1 MSTKKTFESFVNSMN
16 ENVDLYKVYKKVSGK
31 YSLRKPSYWGDLFN
45 QRASIPYRELTK
57 YDKELHSL
65 DVYTTKELGCH
76 NEYPLQSNFKVQ
88 VPQVFVLYCN
98 TESGELGEYY
108 GMSILVNTEGATYP
122 RYACGMPDF
131 EPELHNFVNG
141 IPESYLNIVTTGAQL
156 LHEQMIVEGQFSWLT
171 SDTNTQIGSERQ
183 NMITVF
189 MYDNMGNKWTE
200 KDYEGYGEFGGMD
213 YYDLVATMNGYTEED
228 VKTMKGSFKELRQL
242 GIDLA
247 FGKIKTKDKKK
258 KTLFPALV
266 EDPRFNWKRHDFTEE
281 AETDPNQS
289 WYQEPEY
296 DDYEDDDDYENG
308 WYESKVTEAKKLTI
322 KDVEKAWDFS
332 YGEDFEYEYGSVY
345 VEIMG
350 KYKGKITKD
359 ELAKI
364 WDDKYGEDLQS
375 EHGGFF
381 DKLDEN
387 LNEATVVMDAIDP
400 KSKTLKKLLKK
411 YNVKMKVLTMNGPG
425 GNWPEVEMT
434 GSREDLQSVLAD
446 PNGWDDPELGEYI
459 EESNILEA
467 RSINKISKEFGE
479 TVNKMKDI
487 VKIYIA
493 AEDGSD
499 EKAAT
504 RQQLID
510 LTAKKKAL
518 TNELDDAV
526 AGKNKDVKLVIS
538 EGVMSDIHQM
548 IGNHKSFDTFQKE
561 FFKEYGH
568 KKVMKKTPEFLEW
581 LKALYNDFEYTSGE
595 AVEERYTKKS
605 LLKKLGDADDAMIQ
619 TGNGKEYIIYNPDSN
634 NDDNAAMWHDKSV
647 FALDQDGGEHEIAY
661 KDIGLVMVESAVNED
676 VYADLEDTISNM
688 EFDAYQNLASEF
700 GIDAEDPNEMM
711 DFIQNELDKKGAKLL
726 IKNIEKGV
734 YESLVNEKDD
744 AGDHLDNLADLV
756 GKAKDFFA
764 IGKELKAGKYKYD
777 YSDSMMP
784 MYTIKAD
791 GFKFAILNKR
801 YVDGGDREV
810 GEIAIGLMESMV
822 IEAKGFK
829 NDEDFEEF
837 LKEIDAMPERAVRK
851 IMGKEYIDTP
861 GFYQDEK
868 DNYDDV
874 IDFMISNM
882 GANIYHQLEQ
892 WWELNVMKPG
902 LRESKIQIKRRYTDN
917 HPAQTSGRTAKV
929 RNAMIEALADGVL
942 TEEEFNNI
950 LKEKSI
956 DNKRWMR
963 RNSKYFTVSENGIG
977 LSKFGKRILTGIK
990 PVVSLTLESFINEA
1004 NYIKFKGKKVDIS
1017 SLEMEDV
1024 DMKDYPDFTDAF
1036 FSYGEYSNGKEMTDE
1051 ELSDFTDDNPDLA
1064 NELAHDSLH

>member
-1 MSTKKTFESFVNSMN
+1 MSTEKTFESFVNSIN

-31 YSLRKPSYWGDLFN
+31 HSLRKPSYWGDLFN

-57 YDKELHSL
+57 YDSELNSL

-76 NEYPLQSNFKVQ
+76 NEYPMQSNFKVQ

-156 LHEQMIVEGQFSWLT
+156 LHEQMITEGQFSWLT
-171 SDTNTQIGSERQ
+171 SDTNTQIGSERE
-183 NMITVF
+183 NTITVF
-189 MYDNMGNKWTE
+189 MYDNEGNKWSE
-200 KDYEGYGEFGGMD
+200 KDYDGYGNFGGMD

-266 EDPRFNWKRHDFTEE
+266 EDPRFNWKRHDFTQE
-281 AETDPNQS
+281 AESDPNQS
-289 WYQEPEY
+289 WYQEE
-296 DDYEDDDDYENG
+296 ESDDDYENG
-308 WYESKVTEAKKLTI
+308 WYESRVTEAKKI
-322 KDVEKAWDFS
+322 KAEDIENAWDSS
-332 YGEDFEYEYGSVY
+332 YGEDFKDEYAGVYG
-345 VEIMG
+345 EIIG

-359 ELAKI
+359 ELAKL
-364 WDDKYGEDLQS
+364 WDNMYGEDIQD
-375 EHGGFF
+375 EHSGFF

-387 LNEATVVMDAIDP
+387 LNEATVVMDAMDP

-411 YNVKMKVLTMNGPG
+411 HKVTMKILDPSGPSG
-425 GNWPEVEMT
+425 WPEVELT

-499 EKAAT
+499 EKATT

-510 LTAKKKAL
+510 LTKKKKAL

-526 AGKNKDVKLVIS
+526 AGKNKDVKLVIT

-548 IGNHKSFDTFQKE
+548 IGNHKSFHTFQKE

-595 AVEERYTKKS
+595 AVEEKYTKRS

-619 TGNGKEYIIYNPDSN
+619 TGNGKEYIIYNPNSN

-647 FALDQDGGEHEIAY
+647 FAVDQDGQEHEIAY
-661 KDIGLVMVESAVNED
+661 KDIGLVMVESVITEAKND
-676 VYADLEDTISNM
+676 GNLDTIADYVKQVLDNGKS
-688 EFDAYQNLASEF
+688 F
-700 GIDAEDPNEMM
+700 M
-711 DFIQNELDKKGAKLL
+711 DIGKKLKGA
-726 IKNIEKGV
+726 
-734 YESLVNEKDD
+734 
-744 AGDHLDNLADLV
+744 
-756 GKAKDFFA
+756 
-764 IGKELKAGKYKYD
+764 YKYD
-777 YSDSMMP
+777 FSTGMMP
-784 MYTIKAD
+784 MYIIPVSGNKIVIINKKYVEKGQAD
-791 GFKFAILNKR
+791 RI
-801 YVDGGDREV
+801 VGD
-810 GEIAIGLMESMV
+810 IAIGLMESSV
-822 IEAKGFK
+822 
-829 NDEDFEEF
+829 
-837 LKEIDAMPERAVRK
+837 
-851 IMGKEYIDTP
+851 T
-861 GFYQDEK
+861 
-868 DNYDDV
+868 
-874 IDFMISNM
+874 
-882 GANIYHQLEQ
+882 
-892 WWELNVMKPG
+892 
-902 LRESKIQIKRRYTDN
+902 ESKIQIKRRYTDN
-917 HPAQTSGRTAKV
+917 HPAQTSGRIARV
-929 RNAMIEALADGVL
+929 RNAMIEALADGIL

-963 RNSKYFTVSENGIG
+963 RNSKYFTVSENGIS
-977 LSKFGKRILTGIK
+977 LSKFGKRILNGIK
-990 PVVSLTLESFINEA
+990 PVVSLTLESFVVNEA

-1017 SLEMEDV
+1017 SLEIEDV

-1051 ELSDFTDDNPDLA
+1051 ELSDFQDENMDLA